1 MKRKYA
7 PTSCVPIYTEYRH
20 ARLLLC
26 LHKSTLT
33 NWFRWNPE
41 SRGIKNLYAQIK
53 LVGWCETITQ
63 PSQTRWGGRILH
75 RCICADGSTVSSL
88 AEDDKKVGSKNT
100 GRHKANPLALI
111 WCTAHTDLQSLY
123 ILGCPATDIH
133 HCRCVLCTHKLNSRA
148 EDWHLCFFTKLRDSF
163 HILWEW
169 FWAHHWVHSFISS
182 TRWSQNYHHSLNK
195 LPSICVS
202 SSHKHLSAMGPVTL
216 EIGSSA
222 GCHGSPNWFKLI

>member
-1 MKRKYA
+1 MQRKYA
-7 PTSCVPIYTEYRH
+7 LTSCVLVYTEYRH

-75 RCICADGSTVSSL
+75 RCICAVGSTVSSL

-100 GRHKANPLALI
+100 GRHKANPLASNLVHSLHSWAI
-111 WCTAHTDLQSLY
+111 GRHRPADTCTVWCGATWALLTDFQSL
-123 ILGCPATDIH
+123 
-133 HCRCVLCTHKLNSRA
+133 
-148 EDWHLCFFTKLRDSF
+148 
-163 HILWEW
+163 
-169 FWAHHWVHSFISS
+169 
-182 TRWSQNYHHSLNK
+182 
-195 LPSICVS
+195 
-202 SSHKHLSAMGPVTL
+202 
-216 EIGSSA
+216 
-222 GCHGSPNWFKLI
+222 

>member
-20 ARLLLC
+20 ARLLFC

-88 AEDDKKVGSKNT
+88 AEDDKKVGSRNT
-100 GRHKANPLALI
+100 GRHKANPLASNLV
-111 WCTAHTDLQSLY
+111 HSSY
-123 ILGCPATDIH
+123 RPAKPIYLRLSCYWYTPLSV
-133 HCRCVLCTHKLNSRA
+133 CSVLRWAFSLCTHKFNTKA

-163 HILWEW
+163 HILREW
-169 FWAHHWVHSFISS
+169 FWAHRWVHSFINS
-182 TRWSQNYHHSLNK
+182 TRWSQNFHHSLVI
-195 LPSICVS
+195 S
-202 SSHKHLSAMGPVTL
+202 
-216 EIGSSA
+216 
-222 GCHGSPNWFKLI
+222 